1 MLLDALEGM
10 AASLGSGE
18 NGARGAEMSGRMQ
31 SGVIAGLSAL
41 CALLLVV
48 TTWSLVTRDKG
59 ATEGPTYWVA
69 TDGDDLAPGTSEE
82 PWATLQKAAD
92 TVPAGASVYVRGGT
106 YAQRVEFHV
115 SGEPGRP
122 ITFAPA
128 ADETVVLDGS
138 SLEVPAEQSAMIE
151 IDSERY
157 ITIQGFEITG
167 YESDVSGRVP
177 IGILVTGA
185 ADHIRLEGNFL
196 HDLGTTFEGR
206 NGGDAHG
213 IGVFGTASDHPIEGI
228 EIVDNELANLTL
240 GSSEALVVNGNVKDF
255 LIEGNRVHDTNNIG
269 IDVIGFEG
277 TAPDPTVD
285 QARDGIVRANE
296 VWNVDSYGNPAY
308 GHDRSADGIY
318 VDGGR
323 DILIEGN
330 VVHDINIGIELAS
343 EHAGRATRNITARNN
358 VVYDA
363 TAIGI
368 AIGGYDSRRGSTED
382 CIIVNNTIVNTD
394 GVELLV
400 QFDTRNNLIANNV
413 IVAGSRHGFV
423 ENAYRENVGNVID
436 HNLYYSIDGSAV
448 GTWRWKGVGY
458 RDFEEWSARSGNDRR
473 SIFADPEFSDA
484 DAADYSLVAGS
495 PGVDA
500 GAFLAASGTTDLMG
514 QPRAQAGGL
523 DLGAF
528 EMAAPPPSP
537 TPSISEPV
545 TYAGDLK
552 WLGSDNGW
560 GPPEIDRSN
569 GERAPD
575 DGGPIRIG
583 SEVFDRGIGVH
594 APSRIVVALDNRCSL
609 FLADVGLDE
618 EVGDRGSVVFE
629 VWGDGER
636 LAVSGL
642 VRGPQSS
649 VPIAADLEGVA
660 RMDLVVKAGGDGNA
674 FDHADWGD
682 ARLTCVAA

>member
-1 MLLDALEGM
+1 MQ
-10 AASLGSGE
+10 
-18 NGARGAEMSGRMQ
+18 GR
-31 SGVIAGLSAL
+31 VIFGLSVL
-41 CALLLVV
+41 SLLLLIV
-48 TTWSLVTRDKG
+48 TAWALATRNP
-59 ATEGPTYWVA
+59 TRPEGPEFWVA
-69 TDGDDLAPGTSEE
+69 TDGNDSAPGTRDE
-82 PWATLQKAAD
+82 PWATLQRAAD
-92 TVPAGASVYVRGGT
+92 TVPPGATVYVRAGT
-106 YAQRVEFHV
+106 YAQRVELHV

-122 ITFAPA
+122 ITFAATPE
-128 ADETVVLDGS
+128 ETVVLDGT

-185 ADHIRLEGNFL
+185 ADHIRLDGNYV
-196 HDLGTTFEGR
+196 HDMGTTFGGR
-206 NGGDAHG
+206 HGGDAHG
-213 IGVFGTASDHPIEGI
+213 IGVFGTTSDHPIEEV
-228 EIVDNELANLTL
+228 EIVGNELANLTL

-255 LIEGNRVHDTNNIG
+255 LVEGNRVHDTNNIG

-285 QARDGIVRANE
+285 QARDGIVRGNT

-308 GHDRSADGIY
+308 GSDRSADGIY

-330 VVHDINIGIELAS
+330 VVHHVNIGIELAS
-343 EHAGRATRNITARNN
+343 EHAGRSTRNVTARNN
-358 VVYDA
+358 VVHDA
-363 TAIGI
+363 TTIGI
-368 AIGGYDSRRGSTED
+368 AIGGYDRRRGSTED
-382 CIIVNNTIVNTD
+382 CVIVNNTVVNTD

-413 IVAGSRHGFV
+413 IVAGPQHVFV
-423 ENAYRENVGNVID
+423 ENPYRENVGNVLD
-436 HNLYYSIDGSAV
+436 HNLYYSVDGSSV
-448 GTWRWKGVGY
+448 GTWQWKGTEY
-458 RDFEEWSARSGNDRR
+458 LDFDSWRTRSGNDRR
-473 SIFADPEFSDA
+473 SAFADPAFMDPQEG
-484 DAADYSLVAGS
+484 DYSLQSGS

-500 GAFLAASGTTDLMG
+500 GAFLAVSGGTDLAG
-514 QPRAQAGGL
+514 EPRAQAGGI

-545 TYAGDLK
+545 DYAGDIT
-552 WLGSDNGW
+552 WLRSDNGW
-560 GPPEIDRSN
+560 GPSEVDRSN

-583 SEVFDRGIGVH
+583 TAVFDRGIGAH
-594 APSRIVVALDNRCSL
+594 APSRIILELDGRCSL

-642 VRGPQSS
+642 VRGPQAA
-649 VPIAADLEGVA
+649 VPIAADVEGIA
-660 RMDLVVKAGGDGNA
+660 RLTLVVTAGGDGNA

-682 ARLTCVAA
+682 ARLDCGSG

>member
-1 MLLDALEGM
+1 
-10 AASLGSGE
+10 
-18 NGARGAEMSGRMQ
+18 MSGGMQ
-31 SGVIAGLSAL
+31 SRVIVGLSVV

-48 TTWSLVTRDKG
+48 TIWALATRDG
-59 ATEGPTYWVA
+59 GGPEAPVYWVA
-69 TDGDDLAPGTSEE
+69 TDGDDAAPGTSDE

-92 TVPAGASVYVRGGT
+92 TVPPGATVYVHGGT
-106 YAQRVEFHV
+106 YAQLVELHV
-115 SGEPGRP
+115 SGEPGLP
-122 ITFAPA
+122 ITFQPAP
-128 ADETVVLDGS
+128 DETVVLDGS
-138 SLEVPAEQSAMIE
+138 SLEVPAGQSAMIA
-151 IDSERY
+151 IDGERY

-167 YESDVSGRVP
+167 YGSNVSGHVP
-177 IGILVTGA
+177 MGILVTGA
-185 ADHIRLEGNFL
+185 ADHIRLDGNFV

-213 IGVFGTASDHPIEGI
+213 IGVFGTTSDHAIEGV

-285 QARDGIVRANE
+285 QARDGILRANT

-308 GHDRSADGIY
+308 GRDRSADGIY

-323 DILIEGN
+323 DVLIEGN
-330 VVHDINIGIELAS
+330 IVHDVNIGIELAS
-343 EHAGRATRNITARNN
+343 EHAGRSARNVTARNN

-368 AIGGYDSRRGSTED
+368 AIGGYDRHRGSTED
-382 CIIVNNTIVNTD
+382 CIIVNNTVVNTD

-400 QFDTRNNLIANNV
+400 QFDTTDNLIANNV
-413 IVAGSRHGFV
+413 IVAGPQHVFV
-423 ENAYRENVGNVID
+423 ENAYEENVGNVLD
-436 HNLYYSIDGSAV
+436 HNLYYSVDGSPA
-448 GTWRWKGVGY
+448 GTWQWKDAEYG
-458 RDFEEWSARSGNDRR
+458 DFDTWSARSGNDHG
-473 SIFADPEFSDA
+473 SMFADPMFSDPQA
-484 DAADYSLVAGS
+484 GDYSLAAGS

-500 GAFLAASGTTDLMG
+500 GVFLAAAGTTDVAG
-514 QPRAQAGGL
+514 QPRAQAGGI
-523 DLGAF
+523 DVGAF
-528 EMAAPPPSP
+528 EVAAPSPSP
-537 TPSISEPV
+537 TPSITGSV
-545 TYAGDLK
+545 TNAGDLT
-552 WLGSDNGW
+552 WLRSDNGW

-583 SEVFDRGIGVH
+583 SAAFDHGIGAH
-594 APSRIVVALDNRCSL
+594 APSRIVMTVDGRCSL

-636 LAVSGL
+636 LATSGL
-642 VRGPQSS
+642 VRGPQAS
-649 VPIAADLEGVA
+649 VPIAADLEGIERVEL
-660 RMDLVVKAGGDGNA
+660 LVTPGGDGNA

-682 ARLTCVAA
+682 ARLACQPA